1 MRITE
6 KHWLFIIFV
15 LLFSS
20 CTKDDQRGFP
30 SVTTLTEPEV
40 YENGAV
46 IHAEISQ
53 ENVFEIIDHGVVYC
67 IEKNA
72 NNEDHFD
79 KISLGVLP
87 GTSFSVNIER
97 NLVRNAP
104 YIVKAYVTTKQ
115 KTVYGNEISFISK
128 GSKAPVITGF
138 VPAKGMSGDTL
149 KITGE
154 YFSSK
159 NSDNKVT
166 FSAVSAQIIS
176 STDSVITVRIPVLTE
191 SVFAAI
197 QIVVAGNSGK
207 SSKNFELKEPIVDE
221 IVPNRIVP
229 GESFK
234 IRGTGLSTVKGIIRN
249 TPPNDSHNYE
259 IQSTSDTMLQ
269 VRSNLEYTSTGI
281 FTLSLQQLD
290 REVITNKQLEVY
302 LPKISGVSPTT
313 VWIGSVI
320 EIKGTNLSKIASIYI
335 NEDSTEIISR
345 EDKLI
350 KAKILKPFRDSYVLA
365 KINNARSI
373 YFTDQILKFKTPIIT
388 SVSPT
393 VAKYDEIIQITG
405 DYFVPGITTYA
416 NGVNTFS
423 YISKTQ
429 ATSSVPWVLP
439 AGFHSFQL
447 ELGGYPFSY
456 ATLDFV
462 IPQIKIA
469 SVTPAEIKKGTEI
482 FIELTDVPQ
491 TITKSRVTRCM
502 LDYNHMTVTE
512 VSQNGIKAI
521 VNETFNCSEYP
532 GIYLTIGG
540 QDIDGQQIIHLNQPW
555 KPFNFPTLQ
564 IHYNDLLCW
573 VPEENILYALSPLD
587 IESGFVYKYL
597 PSTNKWQQLSDLFR
611 FGNQLFPAKMIYA
624 DNALY
629 VFSYN
634 YNEQAWNVHKYGIIT
649 KKWTKLQSIPDTST
663 NPEYG
668 GNLFAFVVNN
678 RIFAGKRDWLYE
690 LDATNNQWIQKAKI
704 PTTRD
709 IFTPAI
715 MVWNSKILLGFPT
728 YSTVNTEYS
737 LLFEYNPQNNEWKN
751 LGEHENAFFQNGSGG
766 VYTTP
771 YNNKFYITGRSQLTG
786 FTKLNEFDPVSLSFR
801 EMLAPTQ
808 ITNWSFLIYEYDNQI
823 YLGNSREA
831 YYWIPVAELKDIYK

>member
-1 MRITE
+1 MNAFE
-6 KHWLFIIFV
+6 KYWVIIAFT
-15 LLFSS
+15 LLVSS

-30 SVTTLTEPEV
+30 SVTTLPDPEV
-40 YENGAV
+40 FENGAV
-46 IHAEISQ
+46 VHAEISQ
-53 ENVFEIIDHGVVYC
+53 ENVFEITDHGVVFC
-67 IEKNA
+67 IEKNTD
-72 NNEDHFD
+72 NDQKFD
-79 KISLGVLP
+79 KISLGILA
-87 GTSFSVNIER
+87 GSAFSVNIDR
-97 NLVRNAP
+97 NLVRNET
-104 YIVKAYVTTKQ
+104 YIVKAYVTTKE
-115 KTVYGNEISFISK
+115 KTVYGNEISFLSK
-128 GSKAPVITGF
+128 GSNAPVITGF
-138 VPAKGMSGDTL
+138 LPEKGMPGDTL
-149 KITGE
+149 KISGKH
-154 YFSSK
+154 FSSK
-159 NSDNKVT
+159 NADNKVI
-166 FSAVSAQIIS
+166 FSTITAQIIS
-176 STDSVITVRIPVLTE
+176 STDSAITVIIPVLSE
-191 SVFAAI
+191 SVYATI
-197 QIVVAGNSGK
+197 QVQVAGFSGQA
-207 SSKNFELKEPIVDE
+207 SKNFELKEPVIDE
-221 IVPNRIVP
+221 IIPNKIIP

-249 TPPNDSHNYE
+249 TPPNDSYNYE

-290 REVITNKQLEVY
+290 REVITNKKLEVY
-302 LPKISGVSPTT
+302 MPEISDVSPTT

-320 EIKGTNLSKIASIYI
+320 EIKGTNLNKIASIYI
-335 NEDSTEIISR
+335 NEDSTEIISQD
-345 EDKLI
+345 DKLI

-405 DYFVPGITTYA
+405 DYFVPGIATDA
-416 NGVNTFS
+416 NGVNTFN

-429 ATSSVPWVLP
+429 ATSSVPWNLP
-439 AGFHSFQL
+439 AGPQSFQL
-447 ELGGYPFSY
+447 LLGGYPFTY
-456 ATLDFV
+456 TTLDFV

-469 SVTPAEIKKGTEI
+469 SVTPTEIKKGTEI
-482 FIELTDVPQ
+482 FIELTDVPK

-502 LDYNHMTVTE
+502 IDYNHMTVKE
-512 VSQNGIKAI
+512 VTPNGIKAI
-521 VNETFNCSEYP
+521 VNETFNCPEYP
-532 GIYLTIGG
+532 GIYLTIGA
-540 QDIDGQQIIHLNQPW
+540 QDIDGQQIVHLNQPW

-611 FGNQLFPAKMIYA
+611 FGNQLFPAKAIYA

-634 YNEQAWNVHKYGIIT
+634 YNEQAWNVHKFGIIT
-649 KKWTKLQSIPDTST
+649 KKWTKLKSIPDTST

-704 PTTRD
+704 PTARD
-709 IFTPAI
+709 IFSPAI
-715 MVWNSKILLGFPT
+715 MVWNSKVLLGFPT

-737 LLFEYNPQNNEWKN
+737 SLFEYDPQNNEWKN

-786 FTKLNEFDPVSLSFR
+786 FTKLNEFDPASLSFR
-801 EMLAPTQ
+801 EMVAPTQ
-808 ITNWSFLIYEYDNQI
+808 ITNWSFLIYEYDNQL

-831 YYWIPVAELKDIYK
+831 YYRIPVTDFKDIYK